1 MEGLTM
7 KRDKRK
13 KTLAQK
19 RAVKSNRMTRSGE
32 KSNYAKKR
40 EFLSRNGGWGFEYA
54 EKPWK

>member
-1 MEGLTM
+1 M